1 MVAGS
6 KENPYKQFF
15 YVFDIT
21 NGILYMNG
29 IDTGGNFFKSSYLGW
44 GVDRKADNDE
54 IKEFYELL
62 ERLDCVVDV
71 NLKIIRK
78 KYIR

>member
-1 MVAGS
+1 MH
-6 KENPYKQFF
+6 
-15 YVFDIT
+15 
-21 NGILYMNG
+21 GISTDGMIFN
-29 IDTGGNFFKSSYLGW
+29 SSYLGW

-62 ERLDCVVDV
+62 KRFNCVVDE
-71 NLKIIRK
+71 NLKTIRR

>member
-6 KENPYKQFF
+6 KGNPLKQFF
-15 YVFDIT
+15 YVFDIK

-29 IDTGGNFFKSSYLGW
+29 INTRGFLYNANYNCWS
-44 GVDRKADNDE
+44 VDRKADNDE

-62 ERLDCVVDV
+62 ERFGCVVYE
-71 NLKIIRK
+71 NLKTIRK